1 MLLWFN
7 SFECFNENC
16 ILPKTFYTLQKNYE
30 GLTNRNF
37 SVIKMKVR
45 VILSRYNIRPTK
57 HINIY
62 FFFFKISA
70 IEFNYMFLTKIKL
83 VNIPFESYRRRILL
97 LIICRCFWVTLA
109 ETRWMYDE
117 CCKRPWWTV
126 QVPQTCNIMSL
137 FKNIRVAVNKSEP
150 QTDQFYY
157 LFRLLY
163 MTYFAS
169 HINITSR
176 NKVVSLCQG

>member
-1 MLLWFN
+1 
-7 SFECFNENC
+7 
-16 ILPKTFYTLQKNYE
+16 
-30 GLTNRNF
+30 
-37 SVIKMKVR
+37 
-45 VILSRYNIRPTK
+45 
-57 HINIY
+57 
-62 FFFFKISA
+62 
-70 IEFNYMFLTKIKL
+70 MFLTKIKL
-83 VNIPFESYRRRILL
+83 VNIPFELYRRRILL
-97 LIICRCFWVTLA
+97 FIICRCFWVTLA

-176 NKVVSLCQG
+176 NKVVSLCHSNKKHLFNLFTFNRNCKEPNFGIAIPR